1 MKTVYTNSLINL
13 LEIKK
18 SKLTINEF
26 HDDFIVI
33 DNKPIYFFQKDE
45 EKYHFSVQK
54 EKNSIYIEFRSSEIN
69 IDASE
74 ILGIAST
81 TINYKTILPIVAPSD
96 RENLKTLLIFLLTE
110 NTDKIKK
117 EEFISS
123 LVQIHRH
130 PNISE
135 TGLKNLFENAIK
147 YMEKYLKDKKSKISF
162 TNEEII
168 IKYSLG
174 DIDKITSSVKKE
186 LNKKDDIKLFEQI

>member
-33 DNKPIYFFQKDE
+33 DNKPIYFFQK

-54 EKNSIYIEFRSSEIN
+54 EKKSIYIEFRSSEIN

-74 ILGIAST
+74 ILGISPT
-81 TINYKTILPIVAPSD
+81 IINYKTILPVAAPSD
-96 RENLKTLLIFLLTE
+96 RENLKILLIFLLTE
-110 NTDKIKK
+110 NTDRIKK
-117 EEFISS
+117 ETFVSN
-123 LVQIHRH
+123 LVQIHNH

-135 TGLKNLFENAIK
+135 KGLKGLFENAIK
-147 YMEKYLKDKKSKISF
+147 YMEKYLKDKKNKISF

-186 LNKKDDIKLFEQI
+186 LSKKEDIKLFEQI